1 MSDLLTIATRTVDNV
16 TIVDVSGRMDA
27 ATSRDVENALQS
39 LIEGGARKIVFNGK
53 DLTYISSSGLR
64 VILASLKKLRQDGG
78 ELALA
83 ALQPAP
89 LEVIRMTGFDRIFT
103 MYETADLAAAAI
115 SA

>member
-1 MSDLLTIATRTVDNV
+1 MSELLEVTTRSQDGI

-27 ATSRDVENALQS
+27 ATSRDVETALNTI
-39 LIEGGARKIVFNGK
+39 IEGGIRKIVFNGK
-53 DLTYISSSGLR
+53 NLTYISSSGLR
-64 VILASLKKLRQDGG
+64 VILASLKRLKQDGG

-103 MYETADLAAAAI
+103 IYENSELAAQTLLT
-115 SA
+115 

>member
-1 MSDLLTIATRTVDNV
+1 MSELLNISTRVIDGV

-27 ATSRDVENALQS
+27 ATSRDVESALQT
-39 LIEGGARKIVFNGK
+39 LIEGGTRKIVFNGK
-53 DLTYISSSGLR
+53 ELTYISSSGLR
-64 VILASLKKLRQDGG
+64 VILASLKRLRQDGG

-103 MYETADLAAAAI
+103 IYESAELAVTTITA
-115 SA
+115 